1 MISSDPI
8 NTYDNKY
15 CEVKNSIISKNSVVL
30 HQVTDLDFI
39 QSSSILHKIILEQN
53 SQYQL
58 RIMLCHVKQATIEI
72 EVDAQGD
79 QSSFEIVFLYAL
91 STDQK
96 ITIITRQKHT
106 GQKTESKFYA
116 RGIVKGNA
124 VVHHQGL
131 ILIEENGQ
139 KTESFLEHKALV
151 LGTNAQVVLVP
162 SIEVLNHDV
171 QCSHG
176 AAVGQFQQEHVWY
189 LRSRGFDENQVY
201 QILIRSFFSEFIEKF
216 DQPEKLLES
225 LCQKIV

>member
-1 MISSDPI
+1 MISPYSI
-8 NTYDNKY
+8 NQHSELKS
-15 CEVKNSIISKNSVVL
+15 SIISKKSVVSR
-30 HQVTDLDFI
+30 QITDLDFI
-39 QSSSILHKIILEQN
+39 QSSSILHKVFLKEKAEYQLHIILCQ
-53 SQYQL
+53 
-58 RIMLCHVKQATIEI
+58 VKQATIEI
-72 EVDAQGD
+72 EIEAQGD

-96 ITIITRQKHT
+96 ITIITKQKHT

-116 RGIVKGNA
+116 RGIVKDNA
-124 VVHHQGL
+124 IVHHQGL
-131 ILIEENGQ
+131 ILIEEDAQ

-151 LGTNAQVVLVP
+151 LGSNAKVILVP

-189 LRSRGFDENQVY
+189 LRSRGFDEKQVY
-201 QILIRSFFSEFIEKF
+201 QMLIKSFFSEFIEKF